1 MHVDLNAKRE
11 IRANREQDAKIN
23 VITSN
28 IEELIN
34 YYDFDNKEDFLGSM
48 SEIIC
53 QFDTDIAIGVME
65 RLGPEG
71 KEQAMTIKVNY
82 GY

>member
-1 MHVDLNAKRE
+1 M
-11 IRANREQDAKIN
+11 RATKEQDAKIN

-28 IEELIN
+28 IEELVEYLN
-34 YYDFDNKEDFLGSM
+34 LDYKEDFLGSM

-53 QFDTDIAIGVME
+53 QFDTDVAIGVME

-71 KEQAMTIKVNY
+71 KEQAMAIKVNY

>member
-1 MHVDLNAKRE
+1 M
-11 IRANREQDAKIN
+11 RATMKQEAKIN

-34 YYDFDNKEDFLGSM
+34 YLNLDAKEDFLSSM

-71 KEQAMTIKVNY
+71 KEQAMAIKVNY

>member
-1 MHVDLNAKRE
+1 M
-11 IRANREQDAKIN
+11 RANKEQDAKIN

-28 IEELIN
+28 IEELVEYLN
-34 YYDFDNKEDFLGSM
+34 LDYKEDFLGSM
-48 SEIIC
+48 SKIIC
-53 QFDTDIAIGVME
+53 QFDTDVAIGVME

-71 KEQAMTIKVNY
+71 KEQAMAIKVNY

>member
-1 MHVDLNAKRE
+1 MRPTKK
-11 IRANREQDAKIN
+11 QDAKIN

-28 IEELIN
+28 IEEILNQNQIG
-34 YYDFDNKEDFLGSM
+34 DKDDFLSSM

-53 QFDTDIAIGVME
+53 QMDTDIAIGVME

-71 KEQAMTIKVNY
+71 REQAMAIKVNY